1 MFSCVAG
8 EFDAVKF
15 KNKLEKIKT
24 KIKRES
30 ARSQVATRIQQASY
44 PI

>member
-24 KIKRES
+24 KIKRERERTFS
-30 ARSQVATRIQQASY
+30 SGNKNTASY